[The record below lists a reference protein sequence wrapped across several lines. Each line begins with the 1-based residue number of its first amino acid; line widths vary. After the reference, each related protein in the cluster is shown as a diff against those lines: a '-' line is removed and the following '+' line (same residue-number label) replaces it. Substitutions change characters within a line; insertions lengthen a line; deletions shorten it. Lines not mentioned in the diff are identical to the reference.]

1 MAAVQQLTP
10 TPPPG
15 TLPQFNTPGLG
26 VGQVGAAYGTVD
38 PKTQTAAGQLDT
50 LMQSQSPLEQLAAA
64 QGMNL
69 AASRGSANGTL
80 MAGAAQTALN
90 DKLQPIALNDANAYQ
105 RQQLQNQSDV
115 NQLKN
120 TQTSV
125 EGSVASAG
133 ISANA
138 SIHNADQAAAIQ
150 KQSLEQ
156 SHSEFLSN
164 WDNQF
169 KMATQSQAFQQASQ
183 TAQNEFT
190 SKNQALQTTFQTIM
204 SDPSYWSDP
213 TAASGMMN
221 FFQGTIQ
228 DLMNQYGI
236 GGAATGSTLP
246 PVGP

>member
-150 KQSLEQ
+150 KQSLQQ
-156 SHSEFLSN
+156 SHDEFLTN

-169 KMATQSQAFQQASQ
+169 KQMQQSQQFQSMTQDK
-183 TAQNEFT
+183 QNEFAAKMT
-190 SKNQALQTTFQTIM
+190 AFGNSVQTIF
-204 SDPSYWSDP
+204 SDPSYWADP
-213 TAASGMMN
+213 QGAMGMLN
-221 FFQGTIQ
+221 FFNTNIDQLLSQ
-228 DLMNQYGI
+228 MGI
-236 GGAATGSTLP
+236 GGSPTPAP
-246 PVGP
+246 

>member
-1 MAAVQQLTP
+1 MAVQQLTP
-10 TPPPG
+10 SPPG
-15 TLPQFNTPGLG
+15 TLPQFTTPGLNTG
-26 VGQVGAAYGTVD
+26 IGGAAYGTVD
-38 PKTQTAAGQLDT
+38 PATQTAAGQLNT
-50 LMQSQSPLEQLAAA
+50 LMSSSSPLEQLAQA
-64 QGMNL
+64 QGMN
-69 AASRGSANGTL
+69 AAAARGSANGTL
-80 MAGAAQTALN
+80 FAGAQEAALN

-105 RQQLQNQSDV
+105 RQHLQNQSDV

-125 EGSVASAG
+125 EGGIAQAG

-156 SHSEFLSN
+156 SHQEFMTN

-221 FFQGTIQ
+221 FFQSTIQ

-236 GGAATGSTLP
+236 GRA
-246 PVGP
+246 VNGPCHLHR